1 MEFTK
6 DDITDEMIHYV
17 DIDIKA
23 TILMAR
29 NDYLKKHGQVP
40 EPYIE
45 SLKRL
50 AADGE
55 ITESEIPLI
64 LERIQD
70 KEKEKEETE
79 QN

>member
-1 MEFTK
+1 MEFKK
-6 DDITDEMIHYV
+6 DEITDELAHYV

-23 TILMAR
+23 TIIMAR
-29 NDYLKKHGQVP
+29 NDYLTKHNQEP

-45 SLKRL
+45 TLKRL

-55 ITESEIPLI
+55 IDENEIPQI
-64 LERIQD
+64 LQRI
-70 KEKEKEETE
+70 KEKEMEEPA